1 MSCLAAVRRDTRDI
15 LAIPVKL
22 EYDPATH
29 VAHMDSPAN
38 KTAEGASNELIST
51 QNSIQI
57 ISLASTGNN
66 GDIIWEKYFHYYCSN
81 R

>member
-38 KTAEGASNELIST
+38 KTAEGAINELILIQARCSYT
-51 QNSIQI
+51 GLKSIGSSSVQQ
-57 ISLASTGNN
+57 
-66 GDIIWEKYFHYYCSN
+66 GDMCAD
-81 R
+81 